1 MPHGASRPQ
10 QAAAA
15 AASQANIPTWVRV
28 ARALTPK
35 LMGYLSALA
44 LGVSL
49 IFGVVAL
56 NWANLTTTAAEKG
69 ITPVGQAKMLILVGW
84 ILLPPVWFWL
94 EYFGVYTHGRAGDP
108 DDLDSF
114 KYGQDISSKIWL
126 ATITALTILYFG
138 KDIKG

>member
-1 MPHGASRPQ
+1 MPEGASRPQ
-10 QAAAA
+10 RAAA
-15 AASQANIPTWVRV
+15 AASQAQIPAWVRV
-28 ARALTPK
+28 AHALTPK

-44 LGVSL
+44 LFASL
-49 IFGVVAL
+49 IFGYVTR
-56 NWANLTTTAAEKG
+56 NGANLTASAAEKG
-69 ITPVGQAKMLILVGW
+69 ITPLGLAKMLILVGW

-94 EYFGVYTHGRAGDP
+94 QYFGVYTYGRASDP

-126 ATITALTILYFG
+126 AAITALTILYFG